1 MPQDDSRAGDNQRSR
16 RSREERQRAEAAR
29 VEATHA
35 EAARVEATR
44 VEATASAAKA
54 AIGEIGNMGADKMQA
69 GLHLQKEMFDTLRD
83 IGREWMQRATSGA
96 ELAMRLPNSVTSAR
110 TPVEAFSAYREWLS
124 EWMHM
129 CGEDG
134 FRVIADGRKI
144 IDTSVRCFTGSAPGM
159 ST

>member
-1 MPQDDSRAGDNQRSR
+1 MPQDDNYAADNQRSR

-29 VEATHA
+29 VEAT
-35 EAARVEATR
+35 
-44 VEATASAAKA
+44 ASAAKA
-54 AIGEIGNMGADKMQA
+54 TIGEIGDMGADNIQA
-69 GLHLQKEMFDTLRD
+69 GLHLQKEMFDTLQD
-83 IGREWMQRATSGA
+83 IGREWMQRASSGA
-96 ELAMRLPNSVTSAR
+96 ELAMRLPTSVTSAR

-134 FRVIADGRKI
+134 FRAIADGRKI
-144 IDTSVRCFTGSAPGM
+144 IDTGVRCFTGSPTGM